1 MRSATFLEL
10 MTQLDAGGSNEDTDF
25 ATVADIEVNHRAA
38 AASLIWDDLSP
49 SLVTPRL
56 RVCTEPVPLF

>member
-1 MRSATFLEL
+1 

-56 RVCTEPVPLF
+56 RVCAEPVPLF